1 MSPYQQTRLTRR
13 SVLAVAAVTLST
25 FLLAACGSDA
35 TKDQTTANKQTTA
48 TEITVAAAS
57 DLRPAFE
64 ELGKVFTERHGVQVT
79 FSFGSS
85 GQLREQIIN
94 GAPFDLFA
102 SANTKF
108 VDDVIAAGRGE
119 GSSKRNYA
127 LGRLAL
133 VAPKGKNPPE
143 TLESLAATSYK
154 RLVIANPA
162 HAPYGVAA
170 QEALISAG
178 IYPDVKDRL
187 VLGESVSDAAR
198 IVMSG
203 NADAGIIAQ
212 SLAIAEGIPFTLV
225 DANAHNPLQQTL
237 VVTATSADGRATAQL
252 FADLVSSDTGRKTL
266 QRYGLQPIEP

>member
-1 MSPYQQTRLTRR
+1 MTPFHQTLLTRR
-13 SVLAVAAVTLST
+13 SVLALAAMTLST
-25 FLLAACGSDA
+25 LLLAACGSDA
-35 TKDQTTANKQTTA
+35 TKNQAAA

-64 ELGKVFTERHGVQVT
+64 ELGRVFTKRHGVQVT

-108 VDDVIAAGRGE
+108 VDDVIEAGRGDAA
-119 GSSKRNYA
+119 SKRNYA
-127 LGRLAL
+127 LGRLVL
-133 VAPKGKNPPE
+133 VAPKGKNSPE
-143 TLESLAATSYK
+143 TLESLTGTSYK

-178 IYPDVKDRL
+178 IYLDVKDRL

-225 DANAHNPLQQTL
+225 DANAHKPLQQTL
-237 VVTATSADGRATAQL
+237 VVTANSAEGRAAAQL
-252 FADLVSSDTGRKTL
+252 FADLVSSDTGREAL